1 MDALD
6 QLYEDFLSEMNALE
20 HFRRRFVE
28 RHPLAPLEREDP
40 DVRRLIESMAFFS
53 VQTRQ
58 ASLRSLRSVW
68 WRLFSG
74 FFDFMV
80 EPMPSAAMAQALPTE
95 KMVEPV
101 VLPRGTEVRLAPQG
115 EAPGFFR
122 TRRELRVLPVFL
134 EGTDVLPLE
143 RGGHR
148 LILRFES
155 RFARKDEVG
164 LLSLH
169 VRHLEDY
176 RSSLAVFHALCRYVR
191 QVSVVYNEAADESS
205 AGDVCEVSF
214 GRSAA
219 AAEDSADYAHPF
231 RRIRS
236 LFHSPE
242 QQLFVHVQVP
252 PSRKPWSSF
261 CLCFDLDQAWTTG
274 RSLHP
279 EFLHPF
285 VVPLD
290 NLKAE
295 PAQPIVA
302 DGTRSQYPI
311 LNISAG
317 GNFRLHSITH
327 VHEVTAKGRS
337 LLRPAFLPGEGPSYE
352 VEESLGADLSSQHSL
367 LLRMPEAFVAPR
379 RVVVEALWHQ
389 PQFAS
394 RALGR
399 LQLSTPGRH
408 VEGLRWQLLGD
419 VVPTQDSPLHDDLG
433 ALTRLLAWKSRPTL
447 SRNEFLALLMYLGT
461 PARSPMG
468 RVIPW
473 VRELNV
479 STVPDSALRGSG
491 LQHVYEM
498 LLEPFEPGFEPL
510 VVCFLQQAREVLDA
524 WNSDASVELRA
535 TVAGAGPLPLLGT
548 A

>member
-6 QLYEDFLSEMNALE
+6 QLYQDFLSEMDALE

-28 RHPLAPLEREDP
+28 RHPMAPLEREDP

-80 EPMPSAAMAQALPTE
+80 EPVPSAAMAQALPTE
-95 KMVEPV
+95 KMVEPL
-101 VLPRGTEVRLAPQG
+101 VLPRGTEFRLAPQG

-176 RSSLAVFHALCRYVR
+176 RSSLAVFHALCRHLR
-191 QVSVVYNEAADESS
+191 QVSVVYNQAADEHSV
-205 AGDVCEVSF
+205 GDVCEVSF

-219 AAEDSADYAHPF
+219 AAEDSAEYSHPF

-317 GNFRLHSITH
+317 GNFRLHSVTH

-352 VEESLGADLSSQHSL
+352 VEESLGAGLSPQHSL
-367 LLRMPEAFVAPR
+367 LIRMPEAFVAPR

-473 VRELNV
+473 VRELTV

-524 WNSDASVELRA
+524 WNSDAAVELRA